1 LSKDRPYKIYD
12 AEKIKVPR
20 FEEAAGFYAT
30 AKSSAIMSRIRAQ
43 NNKAELMLRKALW
56 SYGYRY
62 RLYSKK
68 VMGKPDIIFSKHRL
82 VIFVD
87 GDFWHGY
94 DWENKQKKL
103 ATNKGFWI
111 PKIERN
117 MQRDME
123 VNQTLLRQGW
133 TVIRFWE
140 HEVKNSLEGCVGEVL
155 MKLKNLETG
164 L

>member
-1 LSKDRPYKIYD
+1 MSKERSYKLYD
-12 AEKIKVPR
+12 SEKIKVPR
-20 FEEAAGFYAT
+20 FEEEAGFYAT
-30 AKSSAIMSRIRAQ
+30 AKSSAMMRKIRAQ

-62 RLYSKK
+62 RLYAKK
-68 VMGKPDIIFSKHRL
+68 VIGKPDIIFSKFRL

-103 ATNKGFWI
+103 TTNKGFWI

-123 VNQTLLRQGW
+123 VNQILLRQGW

-155 MKLKNLETG
+155 MKLRNLETE